1 MNTRIEEI
9 MKQCGDF
16 SWCAGYVDDPVTD
29 YQVFTPKK
37 FIGAHDKFDLGKF
50 AELLI
55 QECVNVISTE
65 TIKKLNDNES
75 LGNDDNYDAGVFAGS
90 IYARVAIKQH
100 FGIE

>member
-16 SWCAGYVDDPVTD
+16 SWCDGYVDDPITD
-29 YQVFTPKK
+29 YQVYTPKK
-37 FIGAHDKFDLGKF
+37 FIGAHDRFNLGKF

-65 TIKKLNDNES
+65 TIKKLDES
-75 LGNDDNYDAGVFAGS
+75 LGNDDSYDAGIFAGS
-90 IYARVAIKQH
+90 VFARVSIKQH